1 MPKIKLSYRD
11 RSNQEQHVTKT
22 KQDNDV
28 IDRTGTVYTK
38 NYSKLS

>member
-1 MPKIKLSYRD
+1 MSKS
-11 RSNQEQHVTKT
+11 

-38 NYSKLS
+38 NYSKLSWPFGSSVAYYKD